1 MGNLFYNLSEEDI
14 SKSRQILLWGF
25 SGLFFLGGV
34 YVLIVG
40 PVFGKT
46 SISPILSLAPFGIS
60 LVVSIIAA
68 FATIK
73 RSDLFFSVDDDKI
86 EFRYGLIKPKKHKY
100 MWADIQEI
108 TMPSKQ
114 RKAML
119 QFKDGSSYVINLN
132 WIEKRK
138 SSIIKKHIFHAARI
152 KNLNVKRVVTLVK
165 RG

>member
-1 MGNLFYNLSEEDI
+1 MS
-14 SKSRQILLWGF
+14 
-25 SGLFFLGGV
+25 
-34 YVLIVG
+34 
-40 PVFGKT
+40 
-46 SISPILSLAPFGIS
+46 A
-60 LVVSIIAA
+60 IIAL

-119 QFKDGSSYVINLN
+119 LFKDGSSYIINLI

-138 SSIIKKHIFHAARI
+138 SSIIKKHIYHTARA
-152 KNLNVKRVVTLVK
+152 KNLNVNRVMNLTK
-165 RG
+165 KS